1 MEAEPWGLMGQE
13 QGLSG
18 AGHHLGTGSGLVLQG
33 LTLMGKQEFLFC
45 ICVCK
50 DADM

>member
-13 QGLSG
+13 QDLSG
-18 AGHHLGTGSGLVLQG
+18 VGHHLGTESELVLQG
-33 LTLMGKQEFLFC
+33 LTLIGKQEFLFC

>member
-13 QGLSG
+13 WGLWG
-18 AGHHLGTGSGLVLQG
+18 ASHHLGTGPVLVLQG

-50 DADM
+50 HADM